1 MKLLNKTTTI
11 TILAVLSVC
20 GICAVIIFLFYESS
34 ELSPISLNVQ
44 EDLSGEIKGS
54 SNNLQTVLIVLTFF
68 SISITG
74 LASFVALRFYNWRQ
88 KVDLTG
94 ALVPEKWAEHLLA
107 LTEAF
112 NNQATNIQ
120 KLTDDNVRLSKLVES
135 NLVEIL
141 KQISNSKE
149 MLLTFQ
155 SSIQEKDLEITR
167 LKLGYDF
174 KIQKDLL
181 SQLVQLHSN
190 CSEIILKSET
200 NKGLTNIEFLIRDIL
215 EGSGVLISKP
225 PIGTDFSKISDQTE
239 VVGYSS
245 DASIN
250 LDKGQISEVLS
261 DCYLYDSG
269 SKQTVL
275 KPAKIKYYLPDGEK

>member
-1 MKLLNKTTTI
+1 MNWLNKKSTI
-11 TILAVLSVC
+11 IILSAVSLYGVC
-20 GICAVIIFLFYESS
+20 AIIIFLFFESS

-44 EDLSGEIKGS
+44 ADPSTEINDE
-54 SNNLQTVLIVLTFF
+54 SNNLQTVWIVLTFF

-74 LASFVALRFYNWRQ
+74 LASLVALRFYNWRQ

-94 ALVPEKWAEHLLA
+94 ALVPEEWAEHLLA

-112 NNQATNIQ
+112 NSQANHIQ
-120 KLTDDNVRLSKLVES
+120 KLSNDNVRLSKLVES

-141 KQISNSKE
+141 KQISSSKE

-155 SSIQEKDLEITR
+155 SSIQEKDVEINR

-190 CSEIILKSET
+190 CSEIISKSET

-225 PIGTDFSKISDQTE
+225 SIGTDFSKISDQIE

-245 DASIN
+245 NSSSN

-261 DCYLYDSG
+261 DFYMYDSG

-275 KPAKIKYYLPDGEK
+275 KPAKIKYHLPDGNS

>member
-1 MKLLNKTTTI
+1 MHWLNKKVI
-11 TILAVLSVC
+11 IIILVALSLY
-20 GICAVIIFLFYESS
+20 GFCAVIIFSFYDGS
-34 ELSPISLNVQ
+34 EPSPISLNVQ
-44 EDLSGEIKGS
+44 EGPSAEVKGN
-54 SNNLQTVLIVLTFF
+54 SNNLQTVWIVLTFF

-74 LASFVALRFYNWRQ
+74 LASLVALKFYNWRQ

-94 ALVPEKWAEHLLA
+94 ALVPEEWAEHLLA

-112 NNQATNIQ
+112 NSQANHIQ
-120 KLTDDNVRLSKLVES
+120 KLSNDNVRLSKLVES

-141 KQISNSKE
+141 KQISSSKE

-181 SQLVQLHSN
+181 LQLVQLHSN

-215 EGSGVLISKP
+215 EGSGVLISRP
-225 PIGTDFSKISDQTE
+225 SLGTDFSKISDQID

-245 DASIN
+245 DSSSN
-250 LDKGQISEVLS
+250 LIKGQISEVLS
-261 DCYLYDSG
+261 DFYLYDSG

-275 KPAKIKYYLPDGEK
+275 KPAKIKYHLPDGNL